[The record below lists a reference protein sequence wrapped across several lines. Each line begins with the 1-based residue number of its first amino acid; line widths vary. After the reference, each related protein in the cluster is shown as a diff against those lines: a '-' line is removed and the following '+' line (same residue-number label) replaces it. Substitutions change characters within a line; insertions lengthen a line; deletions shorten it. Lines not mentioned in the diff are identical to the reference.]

1 MSCWTRQTG
10 IVEPVSRDGKLRYG
24 MCRVNSKRFFPA
36 ATDLEKAAKQ
46 RLKTIFC
53 RLVDFQLS
61 RSTL

>member
-1 MSCWTRQTG
+1 
-10 IVEPVSRDGKLRYG
+10 

-36 ATDLEKAAKQ
+36 ATHPEKAVKQ
-46 RLKTIFC
+46 RPENIFR